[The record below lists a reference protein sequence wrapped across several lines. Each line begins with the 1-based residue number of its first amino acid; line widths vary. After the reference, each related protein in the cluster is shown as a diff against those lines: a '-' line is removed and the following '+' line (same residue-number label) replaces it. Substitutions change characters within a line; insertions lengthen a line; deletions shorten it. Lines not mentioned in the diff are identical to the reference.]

1 MNPTQNRLIETKSSQ
16 SIAIKTS
23 ITAIMAAL
31 TCVVTMSISIYIPS
45 SNGFFNIGE
54 SIVYLSAILFG
65 PYIGALSG
73 GIGSMAADLFLGYP
87 NYAPGTLVIKGI
99 EGFVVGFIYQKLRNG
114 KSIEI
119 KKVLIFIIPLISIGL
134 LLLYILVILRVIPD
148 YVGFSTFWEII
159 ISENLGVL
167 FWILFPILSLVVI
180 LAISFLMGKFFDRDT
195 TDKIISMMVGGII
208 LIIGYFFYG
217 SLLYGFGV
225 YVEIPFNMLQSIVG
239 TVIAIPL
246 INPIRKT
253 LKF

>member
-73 GIGSMAADLFLGYP
+73 GIGSMVADLFLGYP

-134 LLLYILVILRVIPD
+134 LLYILVILRVIPD
-148 YVGFSTFWEII
+148 YAGFSTFWEII

-180 LAISFLMGKFFDRDT
+180 LVIAFLIRKFFERDT
-195 TDKIISMMVGGII
+195 TDKIISMIVGGII

-217 SLLYGFGV
+217 SILYGYGV

>member
-73 GIGSMAADLFLGYP
+73 GIGSMVADLFLGYP
-87 NYAPGTLVIKGI
+87 LYAPGTLVIKGI

-134 LLLYILVILRVIPD
+134 LLYILVILRVIPD

-180 LAISFLMGKFFDRDT
+180 LVIAFLIRKFFERDT
-195 TDKIISMMVGGII
+195 TDKIISMIVGGII

-217 SLLYGFGV
+217 SILYGYGV

>member
-134 LLLYILVILRVIPD
+134 LLYILVILRVIPD

-180 LAISFLMGKFFDRDT
+180 LVIAFLIRKFFERDT
-195 TDKIISMMVGGII
+195 TDKIISMIVGGII

-217 SLLYGFGV
+217 SILYGYGV